1 MQGLQGTFPWSK
13 KRLPSDK
20 VQWCCVLECIIL
32 VHNFWT
38 ELVGHD
44 QISAVFGPEYKRVIN
59 IHGYDRIRKYYLQP
73 GNYETDDEA
82 KLTEENFGNKGEDD
96 DFFGE

>member
-1 MQGLQGTFPWSK
+1 M
-13 KRLPSDK
+13 
-20 VQWCCVLECIIL
+20 
-32 VHNFWT
+32 

-44 QISAVFGPEYKRVIN
+44 QISAVFGPEYKCVIN
-59 IHGYDRIRKYYLQP
+59 IHGYNRICKYYLLP

-82 KLTEENFGNKGEDD
+82 ELMEENFGNKGEDD